1 MNPQL
6 QQLHNAI
13 IYGKLPTL
21 FVDFGIFSVE
31 FTLNHPANLLFSLV
45 DNIEILE
52 KCTIFNGHI
61 SGKDIVSK
69 LPKPVFK
76 LLLDMYD
83 EFQQKTT
90 PQLFRYLAEYVE
102 DNESRAQWLLA
113 QAVGIST
120 ILPTVD
126 SQLNIFQRAW
136 VIQNAAQDKR
146 EHIDTIKQVIE
157 VLKPWLNNELYHY
170 IKDHAANTREN
181 VMFDEDEDALDARI
195 RAAAATSAPK
205 TSLPSLDTIDDI
217 IQIKDNS

>member
-1 MNPQL
+1 M
-6 QQLHNAI
+6 
-13 IYGKLPTL
+13 
-21 FVDFGIFSVE
+21 
-31 FTLNHPANLLFSLV
+31 
-45 DNIEILE
+45 
-52 KCTIFNGHI
+52 
-61 SGKDIVSK
+61 
-69 LPKPVFK
+69 
-76 LLLDMYD
+76 
-83 EFQQKTT
+83 
-90 PQLFRYLAEYVE
+90 FRYLAEYVE